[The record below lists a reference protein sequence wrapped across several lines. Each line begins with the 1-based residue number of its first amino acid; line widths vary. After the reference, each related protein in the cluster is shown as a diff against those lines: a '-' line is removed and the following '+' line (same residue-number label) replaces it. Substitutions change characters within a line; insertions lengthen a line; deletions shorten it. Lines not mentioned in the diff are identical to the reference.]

1 MITAVRYDIFGNQLH
16 IGDTVAVQGQ
26 YGLITGTV
34 VDFTKL
40 QVRIEFDPVKY
51 SSQLTWSQRKGTKKG
66 LPPTVL
72 AYSEHTVKQIVP
84 A

>member
-40 QVRIEFDPVKY
+40 QVRIGIDPVKY
-51 SSQLTWSQRKGTKKG
+51 ANQLTYSQKYGTKKG

-72 AYSEHTVKQIVP
+72 AYSDQTVKQIVP